1 MQKTADL
8 LTKALSTRT
17 PSQWAKALNVTPS
30 AITNA
35 RQKGRLSPGMAANI
49 AAELGESPGAWA
61 LVAAQENE
69 KEADLWEQLRRRMP
83 TWNNVHAKMQI
94 L

>member
-1 MQKTADL
+1 MPSTQDL
-8 LTKALSTRT
+8 LTKALLQRS
-17 PSQWAKALNVTPS
+17 PSQWAKTLNVTPS

-35 RQKGRLSPGMAANI
+35 RQKRRLSPGMAANI
-49 AAELGESPGAWA
+49 AAELGESPSAWA

-69 KEADLWEQLRRRMP
+69 KEADLWQQLKSRVP
-83 TWNNVHAKMQI
+83 TWNINAT

>member
-1 MQKTADL
+1 MATTYDL
-8 LTKALSTRT
+8 LTEALAQKT
-17 PSQWAKALNVTPS
+17 PSEWARDLNVTPS

-35 RQKGRLSPGMAANI
+35 RQKKRLSPGMAANI
-49 AAELGESPGAWA
+49 AAALGKSPGDWA

-69 KEADLWEQLRRRMP
+69 KEADLWQQLKTRMP
-83 TWNNVHAKMQI
+83 TWNNMVK

>member
-1 MQKTADL
+1 MQRTADL
-8 LTKALSTRT
+8 LTKALGERS
-17 PSQWAKALNVTPS
+17 PSQWAKVLNVTPS

-49 AAELGESPGAWA
+49 AAELGESPSAWA

-69 KEADLWEQLRRRMP
+69 KEADLWQQLRSRMP
-83 TWNNVHAKMQI
+83 TWNSAQTNMQI

>member
-1 MQKTADL
+1 MASTHELLTEALTQKT
-8 LTKALSTRT
+8 
-17 PSQWAKALNVTPS
+17 PSEWARDLNVTPS

-35 RQKGRLSPGMAANI
+35 RQKKRLSPGMAANI
-49 AAELGESPGAWA
+49 AAALGKSPSAWA

-69 KEADLWEQLRRRMP
+69 KEADLWQQLKTRMP
-83 TWNNVHAKMQI
+83 TWNNMAK